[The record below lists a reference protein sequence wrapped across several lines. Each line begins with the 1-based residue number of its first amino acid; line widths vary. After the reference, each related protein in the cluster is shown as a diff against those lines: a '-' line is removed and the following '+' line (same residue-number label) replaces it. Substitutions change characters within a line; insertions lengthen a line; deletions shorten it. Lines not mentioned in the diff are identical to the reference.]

1 MLLKWIGTFIL
12 TIVLTAFSAVS
23 ASASTNTLSI
33 GSPITLTDRVL
44 VTIPMT
50 IVCDPVDSPFSS
62 FIDFSLKQA
71 DGQSVSTASGE
82 IFSSPPALI
91 CDGVTQ
97 NTTPL
102 NLTPN
107 AGSGPFHGGGA
118 ILAVSFHYCSFS
130 FCETGSFGPAPV
142 QLRG

>member
-1 MLLKWIGTFIL
+1 MLLKWIGTFVL

-102 NLTPN
+102 NLTWMRGYGLS
-107 AGSGPFHGGGA
+107 ASS
-118 ILAVSFHYCSFS
+118 VSF
-130 FCETGSFGPAPV
+130 T
-142 QLRG
+142 